1 MNRNEN
7 ALFLKSAHVID
18 PARGI
23 DRVADVLVVD
33 GKIGAVGHGI
43 EVPADARVINL
54 FGHYLSPGWIDIHVH
69 AIGALGFGDP
79 DSIGIYQGVTSFV
92 DAGGPGIRTL
102 DEFEALT
109 KGRLIT
115 DVYAGPYILPMGIVG
130 FDYEPGDDDI
140 RDIAAIPISLWS
152 EWIDAHPGVAR
163 YIKAA
168 AYSQRGQ
175 VTIEIARNVAS
186 ALGLPFYLHIGENR
200 TWPEL
205 ADPFDYALSCVGAG
219 DIITHVYNGCPQG
232 QVLDRAG
239 RILPCVQDAAARGA
253 LFDIGFGS
261 YGFSWDVAE
270 KTLAQGLRPHFIS
283 SDLQQFNVLRPTF
296 SLSHTMSICLRLG
309 LSLHDV
315 IACVT
320 ANPARHLSLSDR
332 AGSLRPGLPADIT
345 VFRLEDGRFELED
358 CVSRTRTADARLVPV
373 LAFKNGR
380 RVECD
385 LARAADERNWFLQI
399 AEDHVPAAAKNL
411 PAHKLAFVEAL
422 AADLGD
428 IDWAT
433 PEPQRVSVRKAL
445 ELRAAVER
453 ARCAHGLS
461 LAEVLDTIYDCFL
474 DHRLPMQIG
483 LFLVRLDRAFA
494 LSRLR
499 EVAGLSAMAAAE

>member
-1 MNRNEN
+1 MSKYEN
-7 ALFLKSAHVID
+7 AVFLKGAHVID
-18 PARGI
+18 PARRI
-23 DRVADVLVVD
+23 DGPADILIAA
-33 GKIGAVGHGI
+33 GKIAALGTGI
-43 EVPADARVINL
+43 EVPPGAETVDL
-54 FGHYLSPGWIDIHVH
+54 SGHYLSPGWIDIHVH
-69 AIGALGFGDP
+69 AVGALGFGEP
-79 DSIGIYQGVTSFV
+79 DSIGIYQGVTSFI
-92 DAGGPGIRTL
+92 DAGGPGILTL

-109 KGRLIT
+109 KGRLVT

-152 EWIDAHPGVAR
+152 DWIEAHPGVAR

-186 ALGLPFYLHIGENR
+186 ALGMPFYLHIGENR
-200 TWPEL
+200 AWPDFI
-205 ADPFDYALSCVGAG
+205 DPFEYAVSCVGAG

-309 LSLHDV
+309 LPLHEV

-345 VFRLEDGRFELED
+345 VFRLEAGRFELED
-358 CVSRTRTADARLVPV
+358 CVARMRVADARFVPV
-373 LAFKNGR
+373 MAFKNGR
-380 RVECD
+380 RTDCD
-385 LARAADERNWFLQI
+385 LARAADERNWFLQV
-399 AEDHVPAAAKNL
+399 AEDHVPEAAKTL
-411 PAHKLAFVEAL
+411 PARQLAFVETL

-433 PEPQRVSVRKAL
+433 REPQKVSVRKAL

-453 ARCAHGLS
+453 ARCAHGLP
-461 LAEVLDTIYDCFL
+461 LGEALDTVYDCFL
-474 DHRLPMQIG
+474 DHRLPMQVG

-494 LSRLR
+494 LARLG
-499 EVAGLSAMAAAE
+499 EVAGFSAMATA